1 MPWGRHSF
9 AVGEEFNEF
18 ATECK
23 CNEFFHKKT
32 FLKWQHL

>member
-1 MPWGRHSF
+1 MPWGRNSF
-9 AVGEEFNEF
+9 AVGEFNEF